1 MRLLNKLILVF
12 IFLTLLLGIFGY
24 WQWQRHIFSE
34 EVVRLEIFGPREV
47 EAGEE
52 FEYLVKFKNKGV
64 VRLEEVRLI
73 FEYPRQAIVPDG
85 KPLWQEIILE
95 DINPGQEKTI
105 PFRARLLGRE
115 GEKLVARAALSYR
128 PKNLQARFES
138 VTTFTTI
145 IESVP
150 LTFEFEMPPRIA
162 PGRNFTFRI
171 NYFSHLDDYPLT
183 NLRIQIE
190 YPPNFKFI
198 SSVPRALGR
207 NEWPIPV
214 LNPFQGGR
222 IEISGQLLGEDNQPK
237 IFRARLGILR
247 EGEFILLRETRK
259 AIEITRPAIHL
270 RQKIN
275 RNPDHV
281 ASAGEWLYYEIYFK
295 NLDDRPLTN
304 LSMVIRL
311 EGEAFDFQTISSDL
325 GQTRPELNSV
335 VFDWGRVSKLQ
346 FLLPMEE
353 GKVDFWVRLRDDF
366 GPVTNPVLKSTISID
381 GVEEEFVTKVNSRLE
396 IVQRGYFQ
404 DEVFGN
410 RGPIPPRVGE
420 TTTYTIVWQAK
431 NYYSLVRNV
440 KVKAILPP
448 AVELTRKIFPEEE
461 ALKFTFDPETRKIVW
476 LVGDL
481 ETRTDVFAP
490 PRSLAFQIAFTPNE
504 FLRGAITEIIGK
516 AKITGEDSWTGQTL
530 KATALNLNTTLP
542 DDETITEEM
551 GIVQ

>member
-34 EVVRLEIFGPREV
+34 EVVRLEIFGPRMV

-52 FEYLVKFKNKGV
+52 FEYVVKFKNKGV

-115 GEKLVARAALSYR
+115 GENLVARAALSYR

-150 LTFEFEMPPRIA
+150 LTFEFEMPPRIK

-171 NYFSHLDDYPLT
+171 NYFSHLDYPLT

-190 YPPNFKFI
+190 YPPGFQFI
-198 SSVPRALGR
+198 SSVPRALKG
-207 NEWPIPV
+207 NEWTIPV
-214 LNPFQGGR
+214 LNSFQGGR
-222 IEISGQLLGEDNQPK
+222 IEISGQFLGEASQPK

-247 EGEFILLRETRK
+247 EGEFILLRESQK

-270 RQKIN
+270 GQKIN

-295 NLDDRPLTN
+295 NLGDRTLTN
-304 LSMVIRL
+304 LFMVIRL
-311 EGEAFDFQTISSDL
+311 EGEAFDFQTIRSDL
-325 GQTRPELNSV
+325 GQTTPGLNSI
-335 VFDWGRVSKLQ
+335 VFDWRRVSKLQ

-353 GKVDFWVRLRDDF
+353 GRVDFWVRLRDDF
-366 GPVTNPVLKSTISID
+366 GPVTNPVLRNTISID
-381 GVEEEFVTKVNSRLE
+381 GVEKEFVTKVNSRLE

-404 DEVFGN
+404 S
-410 RGPIPPRVGE
+410 GPIPPRVGE

-440 KVKAILPP
+440 KVKATLPP
-448 AVELTRKIFPEEE
+448 GVELTGKIFPEEE
-461 ALKFTFDPETRKIVW
+461 ALKFTFDPETREIVW

-481 ETRTDVFAP
+481 EMRTDVFAP
-490 PRSLAFQIAFTPNE
+490 PRSLVFQIAFTP
-504 FLRGAITEIIGK
+504 LPDQIGQTPEIIGK
-516 AKITGEDSWTGQTL
+516 AKVIGEDSWTGQTL
-530 KATALNLNTTLP
+530 KTTAPSLNTTLP